1 MDHTVLFDFA
11 QNLSIQVLLCCD
23 VLRQLLQWVVTHE
36 VALCLLLSWISL
48 AITRLIGRYQMHCAS
63 CNKVMAS
70 LISHRKHVPRR
81 AICNTVWLESGKM
94 LVLSS
99 LNRSE
104 KSAINNLKF
113 FFWIPASQNQICRRN
128 WRIIR
133 NCNWLSNA
141 RSIWKTIFPWIRL

>member
-113 FFWIPASQNQICRRN
+113 FFEYQHHKIKFAAEIDALFEIAIGCQMRGQFG
-128 WRIIR
+128 
-133 NCNWLSNA
+133 
-141 RSIWKTIFPWIRL
+141 KQFFPWIHL